1 MQVNIVRVRFDYSC
15 EYHEYGVRSFF
26 PVLYI
31 SRKLITVDK

>member
-26 PVLYI
+26 
-31 SRKLITVDK
+31 SRFVYLPKINHSW